1 MPNPYSADLR
11 LGGVN
16 AVESGKTIREV
27 QQLDWP
33 SIPCRIVRIDNA
45 AALQLPP
52 VFTSR
57 YRGSIAVRGNNKDEL
72 VPEASVYRVWLQ
84 PMDNG
89 EPINRAIKGNVLIDG
104 KPESIASSLWRQVA
118 GVLIRELGF

>member
-57 YRGSIAVRGNNKDEL
+57 YRGSIAVRGNNKDEFL
-72 VPEASVYRVWLQ
+72 
-84 PMDNG
+84 
-89 EPINRAIKGNVLIDG
+89 
-104 KPESIASSLWRQVA
+104 KPRFIESGYSLWIMANRSTGPSRA
-118 GVLIRELGF
+118 MC